1 MHSNSQ
7 QKQLLN
13 HESSSM
19 SQVVQ
24 GFDLR
29 KYQKYISS
37 AAVVV
42 PSLYHFQYLK
52 MWKYIMTF
60 NESLNLR
67 MSSSGLYFLA
77 LKAAAAAVMTYGN
90 GRLDCMSLILHQLL
104 NTEQSS
110 K

>member
-13 HESSSM
+13 HESSSTRIWLEETL
-19 SQVVQ
+19 QIY
-24 GFDLR
+24 F
-29 KYQKYISS
+29 KCS

-90 GRLDCMSLILHQLL
+90 GRLDCMSHILHQLL